1 MHPKPFPKVF
11 PPEFPLE
18 LQNVILTLLRDL
30 CVQHFPLAQQPTNNG
45 RPLLLHTHPCDTL
58 VLRTYGATLSLSK
71 STQSLIAIPLGGL
84 GEFGMNMMALRLGD
98 DIIVID
104 AGMMFPE
111 SELLGVDLV
120 IPDTTYLKQNRANV
134 RAIVL
139 THGHEDHI
147 GALPYILRDLNVPV
161 YGTRFTLALV
171 KKRLAEANLLDSTT
185 LREVMPGRLIE
196 IGPYEIEFIP
206 VTHSTIDCVALAVR
220 TPLGVIIHTG
230 DFKIDQ
236 TPVGGAPFDL
246 HSFARY
252 GNEGV
257 LALFSD
263 STNVER
269 PGFTPSERAIVPRIE
284 ELCRSAPRR
293 VILSCF
299 ASSIHRIQQVIDIAS
314 RVGRKIAFV
323 GRSMVDNVEIAHDLE
338 YLRIPDGMVVRPQDI
353 RTFDPRRIIILASGS
368 QAEPMSSLSRIAV
381 DNHRFVSVD
390 ESDTVILS
398 ARIIP
403 GNEKAIFRMLDHM
416 FRRRALVYYDNN
428 AGTIHV
434 SGHASQEEQKLVL
447 QLVKPKYFIPVHGEY
462 RHLFRHAALAHQLG
476 CVSSEILLL
485 ENGQTIEFT
494 EDGARRRDPVTS
506 GRVLVDS
513 GSLEEIEEVVI
524 RDRKHLSE
532 DGVVVPII
540 AIDKRTG
547 RMETVPEIVT
557 RGMFSDNGTELMAG
571 ARDVILKTVE
581 QSNAEEKGDWSVIK
595 EKIRVDLKRYINK
608 HTSKRPLI
616 LPVILEV

>member
-1 MHPKPFPKVF
+1 
-11 PPEFPLE
+11 
-18 LQNVILTLLRDL
+18 
-30 CVQHFPLAQQPTNNG
+30 
-45 RPLLLHTHPCDTL
+45 
-58 VLRTYGATLSLSK
+58 LSK
-71 STQSLIAIPLGGL
+71 PLQSLFAIPLGGL
-84 GEFGMNMMALRLGD
+84 GEFGMNMMALRYGD

-120 IPDTTYLKQNRANV
+120 IPDITYLKQNRQLV
-134 RAIVL
+134 RAIIL

-147 GALPYILRDLNVPV
+147 GALPYILRDLNVPI

-171 KKRLAEANLLDSTT
+171 KKRLSEANLLESTT
-185 LREVMPGRLIE
+185 LREVIPGRRIE
-196 IGPYEIEFIP
+196 VGPYEIEFIP

-220 TPLGVIIHTG
+220 TPVGVIIHTG
-230 DFKIDQ
+230 DFKIDH
-236 TPVGGAPFDL
+236 TPVGGAGFDI
-246 HSFARY
+246 HTFARY

-269 PGFTPSERAIVPRIE
+269 PGITPSERAIVPRIE
-284 ELCRSAPRR
+284 ELARSAPRR

-314 RVGRKIAFV
+314 RVGRKVAFV
-323 GRSMVDNVEIAHDLE
+323 GRSMVDNVEIAHELE
-338 YLRIPDGMVVRPQDI
+338 YLRIPDGMVVRSQDI
-353 RTFDPRRIIILASGS
+353 RSFDARKIIILASGS

-390 ESDTVILS
+390 ENDTVILS
-398 ARIIP
+398 SRIIP

-416 FRRRALVYYDNN
+416 FRRRALVYYDNS
-428 AGTIHV
+428 AGVIHV

-447 QLVKPKYFIPVHGEY
+447 QLVKPKYFIPVHGEF

-476 CVSSEILLL
+476 VVSGEILLV
-485 ENGQTIEFT
+485 ENGQNIEFT
-494 EDGARRRDPVTS
+494 EDGAFRRDPVTA

-513 GSLEEIEEVVI
+513 GSLEEIEEVVV

-540 AIDKRTG
+540 AIDKHTG
-547 RMETVPEIVT
+547 KLESQPEIVT
-557 RGMFSDNGTELMAG
+557 RGFMSDNGSDLVTG
-571 ARDVILKTVE
+571 ARDIVLRTINT
-581 QSNAEEKGDWSVIK
+581 SNPEERADWSVIK

-608 HTSKRPLI
+608 QTSKRPLI

>member
-1 MHPKPFPKVF
+1 LNKPSQTV
-11 PPEFPLE
+11 
-18 LQNVILTLLRDL
+18 T
-30 CVQHFPLAQQPTNNG
+30 
-45 RPLLLHTHPCDTL
+45 
-58 VLRTYGATLSLSK
+58 
-71 STQSLIAIPLGGL
+71 AIPLGGL
-84 GEFGMNMMALRLGD
+84 GEFGMNMMALRSGD

-120 IPDTTYLKQNRANV
+120 IPDITYLKQNRTHV

-171 KKRLAEANLLDSTT
+171 KKRLDEAGLLDSTT
-185 LREVMPGRLIE
+185 LREVIPGRLVE
-196 IGPYEIEFIP
+196 IGPFEIEFIS
-206 VTHSTIDCVALAVR
+206 VTHSTVDCVALAIR
-220 TPLGVIIHTG
+220 TPAGVVIHTG

-236 TPVGGAPFDL
+236 TPVGGASFDL
-246 HSFARY
+246 HAFAKY

-299 ASSIHRIQQVIDIAS
+299 ASSIYRIQQIIDIAA
-314 RVGRKIAFV
+314 RVGRKVAFV
-323 GRSMVDNVEIAHDLE
+323 GRSMVDNVEIAHSLE

-353 RTFDPRRIIILASGS
+353 RSFDPKRIVIIASGS

-390 ESDTVILS
+390 ENDSVILS
-398 ARIIP
+398 SRIIP

-416 FRRRALVYYDNN
+416 FRRRALVYYDNSS
-428 AGTIHV
+428 GVIHV
-434 SGHASQEEQKLVL
+434 SGHASQEEQKLLL

-476 CVSSEILLL
+476 CVSGEILLAEDGQCL
-485 ENGQTIEFT
+485 EFSENGVS
-494 EDGARRRDPVTS
+494 RRDPVTA

-513 GSLEEIEEVVI
+513 GSLEEIEEVIV

-532 DGVVVPII
+532 DGVVVTIL
-540 AIDKRTG
+540 AIDKHTG
-547 RMETVPEIVT
+547 KLESQPEIVT
-557 RGMFSDNGTELMAG
+557 RGLMSDVGQELIAG
-571 ARDVILKTVE
+571 ARAVVLKTVE
-581 QSNAEEKGDWSVIK
+581 QSNAEEKSDWSVIK
-595 EKIRVDLKRYINK
+595 EKIRVDLKRYISK
-608 HTSKRPLI
+608 QTSKRPLI
-616 LPVILEV
+616 LPVILEL

>member
-1 MHPKPFPKVF
+1 
-11 PPEFPLE
+11 
-18 LQNVILTLLRDL
+18 
-30 CVQHFPLAQQPTNNG
+30 
-45 RPLLLHTHPCDTL
+45 
-58 VLRTYGATLSLSK
+58 LSK
-71 STQSLIAIPLGGL
+71 PLQSLFAIPLGGL
-84 GEFGMNMMALRLGD
+84 GEFGMNMMALRYGD
-98 DIIVID
+98 DVIVID

-120 IPDTTYLKQNRANV
+120 IPDISYLKQNRQHV

-171 KKRLAEANLLDSTT
+171 KKRITEAGLLDSTT
-185 LREVMPGRLIE
+185 LREVMPGRRIE
-196 IGPYEIEFIP
+196 IGPYEIEMIP

-220 TPLGVIIHTG
+220 TPVGIIIHTG
-230 DFKIDQ
+230 DFKIDH
-236 TPVGGAPFDL
+236 TPVGGAGFDI
-246 HSFARY
+246 HTFARY

-269 PGFTPSERAIVPRIE
+269 PGITPSERAVVPRIE
-284 ELCRSAPRR
+284 ELARSAPKR

-314 RVGRKIAFV
+314 RVGRKVAFV

-338 YLRIPDGMVVRPQDI
+338 YLRIPDGMVVRSQDI
-353 RTFDPRRIIILASGS
+353 RSFDPRKIIILASGS

-390 ESDTVILS
+390 ENDTVILS
-398 ARIIP
+398 SRIIP

-416 FRRRALVYYDNN
+416 FRRRALVYYDNS
-428 AGTIHV
+428 AGVIHV

-447 QLVKPKYFIPVHGEY
+447 QLVKPKYFIPVHGEF
-462 RHLFRHAALAHQLG
+462 RHLFRHASLAHQLG
-476 CVSSEILLL
+476 VVSGEIILA
-485 ENGQTIEFT
+485 ENGHCIEFT
-494 EDGARRRDPVTS
+494 EDGYHRRDPVTA

-513 GSLEEIEEVVI
+513 GSLEEIEEVVV
-524 RDRKHLSE
+524 RERKHLSE

-540 AIDKRTG
+540 AIDKHTG
-547 RMETVPEIVT
+547 KLESQPEIVS
-557 RGMFSDNGTELMAG
+557 RGFMSDNGNDLVAG
-571 ARDVILKTVE
+571 ARDIVLRTINT
-581 QSNAEEKGDWSVIK
+581 SNAEERADWSVIK
-595 EKIRVDLKRYINK
+595 EKIRVDLKRFISRQ
-608 HTSKRPLI
+608 TSKRPLI

>member
-1 MHPKPFPKVF
+1 
-11 PPEFPLE
+11 
-18 LQNVILTLLRDL
+18 
-30 CVQHFPLAQQPTNNG
+30 
-45 RPLLLHTHPCDTL
+45 
-58 VLRTYGATLSLSK
+58 LSK
-71 STQSLIAIPLGGL
+71 SLQSLFAIPLGGL
-84 GEFGMNMMALRLGD
+84 GEFGMNMMALRYGD

-111 SELLGVDLV
+111 SELLGIDLV
-120 IPDTTYLKQNRANV
+120 IPDISYLKQNRQHV

-147 GALPYILRDLNVPV
+147 GALPYILRDLEVPV

-171 KKRLAEANLLDSTT
+171 KKRLAEAGLLDSTT
-185 LREVMPGRLIE
+185 LREVIPGRRIE
-196 IGPYEIEFIP
+196 LGQYEIEFIP
-206 VTHSTIDCVALAVR
+206 VTHSTVDCVALAIR

-230 DFKIDQ
+230 DFKIDH
-236 TPVGGAPFDL
+236 TPVEGAGFDL
-246 HSFARY
+246 HTFARY

-269 PGFTPSERAIVPRIE
+269 PGYTPSERAVVPRIE
-284 ELCRSAPRR
+284 ELARSAPRR

-314 RVGRKIAFV
+314 RVGRKVAFV
-323 GRSMVDNVEIAHDLE
+323 GRSMVDNVEIAHELG
-338 YLRIPDGMVVRPQDI
+338 YLRIPDGMVVRSQDI
-353 RTFDPRRIIILASGS
+353 RSFEPRKIIVLASGS

-390 ESDTVILS
+390 ENDTVILS
-398 ARIIP
+398 SRIIP

-416 FRRRALVYYDNN
+416 FRRRALVYYDNS
-428 AGTIHV
+428 AGVIHV
-434 SGHASQEEQKLVL
+434 SGHASQEEQKLLL

-476 CVSSEILLL
+476 VVSGEIILA
-485 ENGQTIEFT
+485 ENGHSIEFT
-494 EDGARRRDPVTS
+494 EDGAYRRDPVAA

-513 GSLEEIEEVVI
+513 GSLEEIEEVVV
-524 RDRKHLSE
+524 RDRRHLSE

-540 AIDKRTG
+540 AIDKHTG
-547 RMETVPEIVT
+547 KLESQPEIVT
-557 RGMFSDNGTELMAG
+557 RGFMSDNGSDLVTG
-571 ARDVILKTVE
+571 ARDIVLKTINT
-581 QSNAEEKGDWSVIK
+581 SNAEERADWSVIK

-608 HTSKRPLI
+608 QTSKRPLI

>member
-1 MHPKPFPKVF
+1 
-11 PPEFPLE
+11 
-18 LQNVILTLLRDL
+18 
-30 CVQHFPLAQQPTNNG
+30 
-45 RPLLLHTHPCDTL
+45 
-58 VLRTYGATLSLSK
+58 LSK
-71 STQSLIAIPLGGL
+71 PSQSLTAIPLGGL

-120 IPDTTYLKQNRANV
+120 IPDITYLKQNRAHV

-147 GALPYILRDLNVPV
+147 GALPYILRELNVPV

-171 KKRLAEANLLDSTT
+171 KKRLDEAGLLQSTT
-185 LREVMPGRLIE
+185 LREVIPGGRLVE
-196 IGPYEIEFIP
+196 IGPFEIEFIP

-220 TPLGVIIHTG
+220 TPLGVLIHTG

-246 HSFARY
+246 HAFARY
-252 GNEGV
+252 GHEGV

-269 PGFTPSERAIVPRIE
+269 PGFTGSERNVVPRIE

-299 ASSIHRIQQVIDIAS
+299 ASSIHRIQQVIDIAA
-314 RVGRKIAFV
+314 RVGRKVAFV
-323 GRSMVDNVEIAHDLE
+323 GRSMIDNVEIAHSLE

-353 RTFDPRRIIILASGS
+353 RGFDPKRLVILASGS

-390 ESDTVILS
+390 ENDSVILS

-416 FRRRALVYYDNN
+416 FRRRALVYYDNS

-462 RHLFRHAALAHQLG
+462 RHLFRHAALAYQLG
-476 CVSSEILLL
+476 CVSGEILVL
-485 ENGQTIEFT
+485 EDGHTLEFT
-494 EDGARRRDPVTS
+494 EDGAFRRDPVTA
-506 GRVLVDS
+506 GRVCVDS

-540 AIDKRTG
+540 AIDKHTG
-547 RMETVPEIVT
+547 RMESQPEIVT
-557 RGMFSDNGTELMAG
+557 RGMFSDNGTEFIAG
-571 ARDVILKTVE
+571 ARDVVLKTVE
-581 QSNAEEKGDWSVIK
+581 QSNAEEKSDWSVIK

-608 HTSKRPLI
+608 QTSKRPLI

>member
-1 MHPKPFPKVF
+1 MS
-11 PPEFPLE
+11 
-18 LQNVILTLLRDL
+18 NTS
-30 CVQHFPLAQQPTNNG
+30 
-45 RPLLLHTHPCDTL
+45 
-58 VLRTYGATLSLSK
+58 LSL
-71 STQSLIAIPLGGL
+71 TAIPLGGL

-98 DIIVID
+98 DILVID

-120 IPDTTYLKQNRANV
+120 IPDISYLKQNRQHV

-147 GALPYILRDLNVPV
+147 GALAYILRDLNVPV

-171 KKRLAEANLLDSTT
+171 KKRLEEASLLDSTT
-185 LREVMPGRLIE
+185 LREVLPGRLVE

-206 VTHSTIDCVALAVR
+206 VTHSTIDCVALAIR
-220 TPLGVIIHTG
+220 TPLGVLLHTG

-236 TPVGGAPFDL
+236 TPVDGAGFDL
-246 HSFARY
+246 HTFARY
-252 GNEGV
+252 GSEGV

-299 ASSIHRIQQVIDIAS
+299 ASSIHRIQQVVDVATRI
-314 RVGRKIAFV
+314 GRKIAFV
-323 GRSMVDNVEIAHDLE
+323 GRSMVDNVEIAHSLG

-353 RTFDPRRIIILASGS
+353 RSFDPKRLIVLASGS

-390 ESDTVILS
+390 ENDTVILS

-403 GNEKAIFRMLDHM
+403 GNEKSIFRMLDHM
-416 FRRRALVYYDNN
+416 FRRRALVYYDNS

-476 CVSSEILLL
+476 VVGSEILLL
-485 ENGQTIEFT
+485 ENGQCIEFT
-494 EDGARRRDPVTS
+494 QDGVRRRDPVTA
-506 GRVLVDS
+506 GRVCVDS
-513 GSLEEIEEVVI
+513 GSLEEIEDVVI
-524 RDRKHLSE
+524 RERKHLSE

-540 AIDKRTG
+540 AIDKHTG
-547 RMETVPEIVT
+547 KLESHPEIVT
-557 RGMFSDNGTELMAG
+557 RGMFSDNGTELLAG
-571 ARDVILKTVE
+571 AREVIMKTFAA
-581 QSNAEEKGDWSVIK
+581 SNAEEKSDWGVIK

-608 HTSKRPLI
+608 QTSKRPLI
-616 LPVILEV
+616 LPVILEI

>member
-1 MHPKPFPKVF
+1 V
-11 PPEFPLE
+11 
-18 LQNVILTLLRDL
+18 
-30 CVQHFPLAQQPTNNG
+30 
-45 RPLLLHTHPCDTL
+45 
-58 VLRTYGATLSLSK
+58 GATKNLSK
-71 STQSLIAIPLGGL
+71 NEATLTVIPLGGL
-84 GEFGMNMMALRLGD
+84 GEFGMNMMAFRFGE
-98 DIIVID
+98 DILVVD

-120 IPDTTYLKQNRANV
+120 IPDITYLKQNRQHV

-147 GALPYILRDLNVPV
+147 GALPYILRDLNVPI

-171 KKRLAEANLLDSTT
+171 KKRLEEAGLLETAK
-185 LREVMPGRLIE
+185 LFEVTPGRLVE

-206 VTHSTIDCVALAVR
+206 VTHSTIDCVALAIR
-220 TPLGVIIHTG
+220 TPLGVVIHTG

-236 TPVGGAPFDL
+236 TPVDHYQFDL
-246 HSFARY
+246 HAFARY

-269 PGFTPSERAIVPRIE
+269 PGFTPSERVVAPRIE
-284 ELCRSAPRR
+284 ELTRSAPRR
-293 VILSCF
+293 VVLSCF
-299 ASSIHRIQQVIDIAS
+299 ASSIHRIQQVIDIAE
-314 RVGRKIAFV
+314 RVGRKVAFV
-323 GRSMVDNVEIAHDLE
+323 GRSMVDNVEIAHDLS

-353 RTFDPRRIIILASGS
+353 RSFEPRKLIVLASGS
-368 QAEPMSSLSRIAV
+368 QAEPMSSMSRIAV
-381 DNHRFVSVD
+381 DNHRFVSID
-390 ESDTVILS
+390 ENDTVILS

-416 FRRRALVYYDNN
+416 FRRRALVYYDNS
-428 AGTIHV
+428 AGPIHV
-434 SGHASQEEQKLVL
+434 SGHASQEEQKLLL
-447 QLVKPKYFIPVHGEY
+447 QLVKPKYFIPVHGEF

-476 CVSSEILLL
+476 AVRGEILLL
-485 ENGQTIEFT
+485 EDGKCIEFT
-494 EDGARRRDPVTS
+494 EDGAFRRDPVPA

-513 GSLEEIEEVVI
+513 GSLEEIEEIVV

-532 DGVVVPII
+532 EGVVIPII
-540 AIDKRTG
+540 AIDKHTG
-547 RMETVPEIVT
+547 RVESSPEIVT
-557 RGMFSDNGTELMAG
+557 RGLMSENGNEMLAG
-571 ARDVILKTVE
+571 AREVVARTVE
-581 QSNAEEKGDWSVIK
+581 MSNIEERADWSVIK

-608 HTSKRPLI
+608 QTSKRPLI

>member
-1 MHPKPFPKVF
+1 
-11 PPEFPLE
+11 
-18 LQNVILTLLRDL
+18 
-30 CVQHFPLAQQPTNNG
+30 
-45 RPLLLHTHPCDTL
+45 
-58 VLRTYGATLSLSK
+58 
-71 STQSLIAIPLGGL
+71 
-84 GEFGMNMMALRLGD
+84 MNMMALRLGD
-98 DIIVID
+98 DILVID

-120 IPDTTYLKQNRANV
+120 IPDITYLKQNRAQV

-147 GALPYILRDLNVPV
+147 GALPYILRDLNVPI

-171 KKRLAEANLLDSTT
+171 KKRLEEAALLDKVT
-185 LREVMPGRLIE
+185 LREVLPGRRIE
-196 IGPYEIEFIP
+196 IGPYEIEFIG

-220 TPLGVIIHTG
+220 TPLGVILHTG

-236 TPVGGAPFDL
+236 TPVDGAPFDL
-246 HSFARY
+246 HAFAKY
-252 GNEGV
+252 GKEGV

-263 STNVER
+263 STNEER

-299 ASSIHRIQQVIDIAS
+299 ASSVHRIQQVIDIAS
-314 RVGRKIAFV
+314 RVNRKVAFV
-323 GRSMVDNVEIAHDLE
+323 GLSMVDNVEIAHSLE
-338 YLRIPDGMVVRPQDI
+338 LLRIPDGMVVRQQDI
-353 RTFDPRRIIILASGS
+353 RGFDPKRIVILASGT

-390 ESDTVILS
+390 ENDSVILS

-403 GNEKAIFRMLDHM
+403 GNEKSIFRMLDHM
-416 FRRRALVYYDNN
+416 FRRRALVYYDNS
-428 AGTIHV
+428 AGIIHV
-434 SGHASQEEQKLVL
+434 SGHASQEEQKLL
-447 QLVKPKYFIPVHGEY
+447 LHLVKPKYFIPVHGEF

-476 CVSSEILLL
+476 VVSGEILLV
-485 ENGQTIEFT
+485 ENGQNIEFT
-494 EDGARRRDPVTS
+494 EDGAFRRDPVTA

-513 GSLEEIEEVVI
+513 GSLEEIEEVVV

-540 AIDKRTG
+540 AIDKHTG
-547 RMETVPEIVT
+547 KLESQPEIVT
-557 RGMFSDNGTELMAG
+557 RRYMSDNASDLVTG
-571 ARDVILKTVE
+571 ARDIVLRTINT
-581 QSNAEEKGDWSVIK
+581 SNPEERADWSVIK
-595 EKIRVDLKRYINK
+595 EK
-608 HTSKRPLI
+608 
-616 LPVILEV
+616 

>member
-1 MHPKPFPKVF
+1 MSKP
-11 PPEFPLE
+11 L
-18 LQNVILTLLRDL
+18 
-30 CVQHFPLAQQPTNNG
+30 
-45 RPLLLHTHPCDTL
+45 
-58 VLRTYGATLSLSK
+58 
-71 STQSLIAIPLGGL
+71 QSLFAIPLGGL
-84 GEFGMNMMALRLGD
+84 GEFGMNMMALRYGD

-120 IPDTTYLKQNRANV
+120 IPDITYLKQNRQHV

-147 GALPYILRDLNVPV
+147 GALPYILRDLNVPL

-171 KKRLAEANLLDSTT
+171 KKRITEAGLLDSTT
-185 LREVMPGRLIE
+185 LREVIPGRHIE
-196 IGPYEIEFIP
+196 IGPFEIEMIP

-220 TPLGVIIHTG
+220 TPVGVIIHTG
-230 DFKIDQ
+230 DFKIDH
-236 TPVGGAPFDL
+236 TPVGGAGFDI
-246 HSFARY
+246 HTFARY

-269 PGFTPSERAIVPRIE
+269 PGITPSERAVVPRIE
-284 ELCRSAPRR
+284 ELARSAPKR

-314 RVGRKIAFV
+314 RVGRKVAFV

-338 YLRIPDGMVVRPQDI
+338 YLRIPDGMVVRSQDI
-353 RTFDPRRIIILASGS
+353 RSFDPRKIIILASGS

-390 ESDTVILS
+390 ENDTVILS
-398 ARIIP
+398 SRIIP

-416 FRRRALVYYDNN
+416 FRRRALVYYDNS
-428 AGTIHV
+428 AGVIHV

-476 CVSSEILLL
+476 VVSGEILLV
-485 ENGQTIEFT
+485 EDGQNIEFT
-494 EDGARRRDPVTS
+494 EDGVHRRDPVAA

-513 GSLEEIEEVVI
+513 GSLEEIEEVVV
-524 RDRKHLSE
+524 RERKHLSE

-540 AIDKRTG
+540 AIDKHTG
-547 RMETVPEIVT
+547 KLESQPEIVS
-557 RGMFSDNGTELMAG
+557 RGFMSDNGSDLVAG
-571 ARDVILKTVE
+571 ARDIVLRTINT
-581 QSNAEEKGDWSVIK
+581 SNAEERADWSVIK
-595 EKIRVDLKRYINK
+595 EKIRVDLKRYISK
-608 HTSKRPLI
+608 QTSKRPLI

>member
-1 MHPKPFPKVF
+1 MTKP
-11 PPEFPLE
+11 L
-18 LQNVILTLLRDL
+18 
-30 CVQHFPLAQQPTNNG
+30 
-45 RPLLLHTHPCDTL
+45 
-58 VLRTYGATLSLSK
+58 
-71 STQSLIAIPLGGL
+71 QSLFAIPLGGL
-84 GEFGMNMMALRLGD
+84 GEFGMNMMALRYGD

-120 IPDTTYLKQNRANV
+120 IPDITYLKQNRQHV

-171 KKRLAEANLLDSTT
+171 KKRITEAGLLDSAT
-185 LREVMPGRLIE
+185 LREVIPGRRIE
-196 IGPYEIEFIP
+196 IGPYEIEMIP

-220 TPLGVIIHTG
+220 TPIGVIIHTG
-230 DFKIDQ
+230 DFKIDH
-236 TPVGGAPFDL
+236 TPVGGAGFDI
-246 HSFARY
+246 HTFARY

-269 PGFTPSERAIVPRIE
+269 PGITPSERAVVPRIE
-284 ELCRSAPRR
+284 ELARSAPRR

-314 RVGRKIAFV
+314 RVGRKVAFV

-338 YLRIPDGMVVRPQDI
+338 YLRIPDGMVVRSQDI
-353 RTFDPRRIIILASGS
+353 RAFDPRKIIILASGS

-390 ESDTVILS
+390 ENDTVILS
-398 ARIIP
+398 SRIIP
-403 GNEKAIFRMLDHM
+403 GNEKAIYRMLDHM
-416 FRRRALVYYDNN
+416 FRRRALVYYDNS
-428 AGTIHV
+428 AGVIHV

-476 CVSSEILLL
+476 VVSGEILLL
-485 ENGQTIEFT
+485 ENGQNIEFT
-494 EDGARRRDPVTS
+494 EDGVHRRDPVTA

-513 GSLEEIEEVVI
+513 GSLEEIEEVVV
-524 RDRKHLSE
+524 RERKHLSE

-540 AIDKRTG
+540 AIDKHTG
-547 RMETVPEIVT
+547 KLESQPEIVS
-557 RGMFSDNGTELMAG
+557 RGFMSDNGSDLVAG
-571 ARDVILKTVE
+571 ARDIVLRTINT
-581 QSNAEEKGDWSVIK
+581 SNPEERADWSVIK
-595 EKIRVDLKRYINK
+595 EKIRVDLKRYISK
-608 HTSKRPLI
+608 QTSKRPLI

>member
-1 MHPKPFPKVF
+1 
-11 PPEFPLE
+11 
-18 LQNVILTLLRDL
+18 
-30 CVQHFPLAQQPTNNG
+30 
-45 RPLLLHTHPCDTL
+45 
-58 VLRTYGATLSLSK
+58 
-71 STQSLIAIPLGGL
+71 
-84 GEFGMNMMALRLGD
+84 MNMMALRLGNE
-98 DIIVID
+98 IVVID

-120 IPDTTYLKQNRANV
+120 IPDITYLKQNRTHV

-147 GALPYILRDLNVPV
+147 GALPYILRDLNVPI

-171 KKRLAEANLLDSTT
+171 KKRLDEAGLLDSTT

-196 IGPYEIEFIP
+196 IGPYEIEFIS
-206 VTHSTIDCVALAVR
+206 VTHSTLDCVALAIR
-220 TPLGVIIHTG
+220 TPLGVVIHTG

-236 TPVGGAPFDL
+236 TPVDGAAFDL
-246 HSFARY
+246 HALAKY
-252 GNEGV
+252 GREGV

-299 ASSIHRIQQVIDIAS
+299 ASSVHRIQQAIDIAS
-314 RVGRKIAFV
+314 RVNRKVAFV
-323 GRSMVDNVEIAHDLE
+323 GRSMVDNVEIAHSLE
-338 YLRIPDGMVVRPQDI
+338 LLRIPDGIVVRPQDI
-353 RTFDPRRIIILASGS
+353 RSFDPRRIIILASGS

-381 DNHRFVSVD
+381 YNHRLVSVD
-390 ESDTVILS
+390 ENDTVILS

-403 GNEKAIFRMLDHM
+403 GNEKPICRMLAHM
-416 FRRRALVYYDNN
+416 FRRRALVYYDN
-428 AGTIHV
+428 AGGTIHV
-434 SGHASQEEQKLVL
+434 SGHASQEEQKLIL

-462 RHLFRHAALAHQLG
+462 RHLFRHAALAYQLG
-476 CVSSEILLL
+476 CVSGEILLL
-485 ENGQTIEFT
+485 EDGQTLEFT
-494 EDGARRRDPVTS
+494 EDGAYRRDPVTA
-506 GRVLVDS
+506 GRVCVDS

-540 AIDKRTG
+540 AIDKHTG
-547 RMETVPEIVT
+547 RMESQPEIVT
-557 RGMFSDNGTELMAG
+557 RGMFSDNGQEFLAA
-571 ARDVILKTVE
+571 ARDVVLKTV
-581 QSNAEEKGDWSVIK
+581 A
-595 EKIRVDLKRYINK
+595 
-608 HTSKRPLI
+608 
-616 LPVILEV
+616 

>member
-1 MHPKPFPKVF
+1 
-11 PPEFPLE
+11 
-18 LQNVILTLLRDL
+18 
-30 CVQHFPLAQQPTNNG
+30 
-45 RPLLLHTHPCDTL
+45 
-58 VLRTYGATLSLSK
+58 LSK

-513 GSLEEIEEVVI
+513 GSLEEIEQVVI

>member
-1 MHPKPFPKVF
+1 MSKNN
-11 PPEFPLE
+11 
-18 LQNVILTLLRDL
+18 QTLL
-30 CVQHFPLAQQPTNNG
+30 
-45 RPLLLHTHPCDTL
+45 
-58 VLRTYGATLSLSK
+58 
-71 STQSLIAIPLGGL
+71 AIPLGGL
-84 GEFGMNMMALRLGD
+84 GEFGMNMMVFRYGD
-98 DIIVID
+98 DIIVVD

-120 IPDTTYLKQNRANV
+120 IPDITYLKQNRHLV

-147 GALPYILRDLNVPV
+147 GALPYILRDLNVPI

-171 KKRLAEANLLDSTT
+171 KKRLEEAGLLDSAT
-185 LREVMPGRLIE
+185 LREVLPGRRIE
-196 IGPYEIEFIP
+196 LGPFEIEFIS
-206 VTHSTIDCVALAVR
+206 VTHSTIDCVALAIR

-236 TPVGGAPFDL
+236 TPVDRVPFDL
-246 HSFARY
+246 HAFARY

-269 PGFTPSERAIVPRIE
+269 PGFTPSERTIVPRIE
-284 ELCRSAPRR
+284 ELARSAPRR
-293 VILSCF
+293 VVLSCF
-299 ASSIHRIQQVIDIAS
+299 ASSIHRIQQVIDIAE

-323 GRSMVDNVEIAHDLE
+323 GRSMIDNVEIAHNLDC
-338 YLRIPDGMVVRPQDI
+338 LRIPDGMVVRPQDI
-353 RTFDPRRIIILASGS
+353 RSFEPKKIIILASGS

-390 ESDTVILS
+390 ENDTVILS

-416 FRRRALVYYDNN
+416 FRRRALVYYDNS

-434 SGHASQEEQKLVL
+434 SGHGSQEEQKLIL
-447 QLVKPKYFIPVHGEY
+447 RLVKPKYFIPVHGEY

-476 CVSSEILLL
+476 AVSEEIMLM
-485 ENGQTIEFT
+485 EDGKCIEFT
-494 EDGARRRDPVTS
+494 EDGAFRRDPVTA

-513 GSLEEIEEVVI
+513 GSLEEIEAIVV

-532 DGVVVPII
+532 EGVVIPII
-540 AIDKRTG
+540 AIDKHTG
-547 RMETVPEIVT
+547 KLESAPEVVSRGLMSENNGELLEGAKEIVMKT
-557 RGMFSDNGTELMAG
+557 FEL
-571 ARDVILKTVE
+571 
-581 QSNAEEKGDWSVIK
+581 SNLEERADWSVIK
-595 EKIRVDLKRYINK
+595 EKIRVDLKRYIGK
-608 HTSKRPLI
+608 QTSKRPLI

>member
-1 MHPKPFPKVF
+1 
-11 PPEFPLE
+11 
-18 LQNVILTLLRDL
+18 
-30 CVQHFPLAQQPTNNG
+30 
-45 RPLLLHTHPCDTL
+45 
-58 VLRTYGATLSLSK
+58 LSNPA
-71 STQSLIAIPLGGL
+71 QSLTAIPLGGL
-84 GEFGMNMMALRLGD
+84 GEFGMNMMALRYGD
-98 DIIVID
+98 DILVID

-120 IPDTTYLKQNRANV
+120 IPDITYLKQNRAHV

-171 KKRLAEANLLDSTT
+171 KKRLDEAGLLQSTT
-185 LREVMPGRLIE
+185 LREVIPGRLVE
-196 IGPYEIEFIP
+196 IGPYEIDFIP

-252 GNEGV
+252 GQEGV

-269 PGFTPSERAIVPRIE
+269 PGFTGSERAIVPRIE
-284 ELCRSAPRR
+284 ELCRAAPRR

-299 ASSIHRIQQVIDIAS
+299 ASSVHRIQQVIDVAA
-314 RVGRKIAFV
+314 RVGRKVAFV
-323 GRSMVDNVEIAHDLE
+323 GRSMVDNVEIAHSLS

-353 RTFDPRRIIILASGS
+353 RGFDPKRLVILASGS

-390 ESDTVILS
+390 ENDTVILS

-416 FRRRALVYYDNN
+416 FRRRALVYYDN
-428 AGTIHV
+428 AGGTIHV
-434 SGHASQEEQKLVL
+434 SGHGSQEEQKLVL

-462 RHLFRHAALAHQLG
+462 RHLFRHAALAYQLG
-476 CVSSEILLL
+476 CVSGEILLL
-485 ENGQTIEFT
+485 EDGNTLEFT
-494 EDGARRRDPVTS
+494 ENGAYRRDPVTA

-540 AIDKRTG
+540 AIDKHTG
-547 RMETVPEIVT
+547 RMESNPEIVT
-557 RGMFSDNGTELMAG
+557 RGLFSDNGNEFLAG

-581 QSNAEEKGDWSVIK
+581 QSNAEEKSDWSVIK

-608 HTSKRPLI
+608 QTSKRPLI

>member
-1 MHPKPFPKVF
+1 MKKP
-11 PPEFPLE
+11 
-18 LQNVILTLLRDL
+18 
-30 CVQHFPLAQQPTNNG
+30 A
-45 RPLLLHTHPCDTL
+45 
-58 VLRTYGATLSLSK
+58 
-71 STQSLIAIPLGGL
+71 QSLIAIPLGGL
-84 GEFGMNMMALRLGD
+84 GEFGMNMMALRYGD
-98 DIIVID
+98 DIVVID

-111 SELLGVDLV
+111 SELLGIDLV
-120 IPDTTYLKQNRANV
+120 IPDTAYLKQHRSMV
-134 RAIVL
+134 RAILL

-171 KKRLAEANLLDSTT
+171 KKRLAEAGLLDSAT
-185 LREVMPGRLIE
+185 LREVLPGRRIE
-196 IGPYEIEFIP
+196 TGPFEVEFIP
-206 VTHSTIDCVALAVR
+206 VTHSTIDCVALAIR

-236 TPVGGAPFDL
+236 TPVDGAPFDL
-246 HSFARY
+246 HAFARY
-252 GNEGV
+252 GQEGV

-284 ELCRSAPRR
+284 DLCRSAPRK
-293 VILSCF
+293 VVLSCF
-299 ASSIHRIQQVIDIAS
+299 ASSIHRIQQVIDIAD
-314 RVGRKIAFV
+314 RVNRKVAFV
-323 GRSMVDNVEIAHDLE
+323 GRSMSDNVEIAHDLGC
-338 YLRIPDGMVVRPQDI
+338 LRIPDGMVVRSQDI
-353 RTFDPRRIIILASGS
+353 RSFDPRKLIVLASGS

-390 ESDTVILS
+390 ENDSVILS

-416 FRRRALVYYDNN
+416 FRRRALVYYDNSP
-428 AGTIHV
+428 GTIHV

-447 QLVKPKYFIPVHGEY
+447 QLVKPKYFIPIHGEY

-476 CVSSEILLL
+476 VVSGEILLV
-485 ENGQTIEFT
+485 ENGQSIEFT
-494 EDGARRRDPVTS
+494 HEGAFRRDPVTA

-513 GSLEEIEEVVI
+513 GSLEEIEEVVV
-524 RDRKHLSE
+524 RDRRHLSE

-540 AIDKRTG
+540 AIDKHSG
-547 RMETVPEIVT
+547 RLESQPEIVT
-557 RGMFSDNGTELMAG
+557 RGLVGDTSPELLNG
-571 ARDVILKTVE
+571 AREVVLKTIE
-581 QSNAEEKGDWSVIK
+581 QSNSEEKSDWSVIK

-608 HTSKRPLI
+608 QTSKRPLI

>member
-1 MHPKPFPKVF
+1 
-11 PPEFPLE
+11 
-18 LQNVILTLLRDL
+18 
-30 CVQHFPLAQQPTNNG
+30 
-45 RPLLLHTHPCDTL
+45 
-58 VLRTYGATLSLSK
+58 LSK
-71 STQSLIAIPLGGL
+71 TSQSLTAIPLGGL

-120 IPDTTYLKQNRANV
+120 IPDITYLKQNRAQV

-147 GALPYILRDLNVPV
+147 GALPYILKDLNVPV

-171 KKRLAEANLLDSTT
+171 KKRLDEAGLLDSTT
-185 LREVMPGRLIE
+185 LREVIPGGRLVE
-196 IGPYEIEFIP
+196 VGPFEIEFIS
-206 VTHSTIDCVALAVR
+206 VTHSTVDCVALAIR
-220 TPLGVIIHTG
+220 TPVGVVIHTG

-246 HSFARY
+246 HAFARY

-284 ELCRSAPRR
+284 ELCRSAPKR

-299 ASSIHRIQQVIDIAS
+299 ASSIHRIQQIIDIAA
-314 RVGRKIAFV
+314 RVGRKVAFV
-323 GRSMVDNVEIAHDLE
+323 GRSMVDNVEIAHSLE
-338 YLRIPDGMVVRPQDI
+338 LLRIPDGMVVRPQDI
-353 RTFDPRRIIILASGS
+353 RGFDPKRIVILASGS

-390 ESDTVILS
+390 ENDSVILS

-403 GNEKAIFRMLDHM
+403 GNEKSIFRMLDHM
-416 FRRRALVYYDNN
+416 FRRRALVYYDNS

-434 SGHASQEEQKLVL
+434 SGHASQEEQKLLL
-447 QLVKPKYFIPVHGEY
+447 QLVKPKYFIPIHGEY

-476 CVSSEILLL
+476 CVSQEILLL
-485 ENGQTIEFT
+485 EDGRQIEFT
-494 EDGARRRDPVTS
+494 EDGVHRRDPVTA
-506 GRVLVDS
+506 GRVCVDS

-532 DGVVVPII
+532 DGIVVPII
-540 AIDKRTG
+540 AIDKHTG
-547 RMETVPEIVT
+547 KMESHPEIVS
-557 RGMFSDNGTELMAG
+557 RGLMSDNGQELIAG
-571 ARDVILKTVE
+571 ARLVIMKTVE
-581 QSNAEEKGDWSVIK
+581 ESNAEEKSDWGVIK

-608 HTSKRPLI
+608 QTSKRPLI

>member
-1 MHPKPFPKVF
+1 MSKNN
-11 PPEFPLE
+11 
-18 LQNVILTLLRDL
+18 QTLL
-30 CVQHFPLAQQPTNNG
+30 
-45 RPLLLHTHPCDTL
+45 
-58 VLRTYGATLSLSK
+58 
-71 STQSLIAIPLGGL
+71 AIPLGGL
-84 GEFGMNMMALRLGD
+84 GEFGMNMMVFRYGD
-98 DIIVID
+98 DIIVVD

-120 IPDTTYLKQNRANV
+120 IPDITYLKQNRHLV

-147 GALPYILRDLNVPV
+147 GALPYILRDLNVPI

-171 KKRLAEANLLDSTT
+171 KKRLEEANLLDSAT
-185 LREVMPGRLIE
+185 LREVIPGRRVE
-196 IGPYEIEFIP
+196 MGPFEVEFIS
-206 VTHSTIDCVALAVR
+206 VTHSTIDCVALAIR

-236 TPVGGAPFDL
+236 TPVDNVPFDL
-246 HSFARY
+246 HAFARY

-269 PGFTPSERAIVPRIE
+269 PGFTPSERTIVPRIE
-284 ELCRSAPRR
+284 ELARSAPRR
-293 VILSCF
+293 VVLSCF
-299 ASSIHRIQQVIDIAS
+299 ASSIHRIQQVIDIAE

-323 GRSMVDNVEIAHDLE
+323 GRSMVDNVEIAHDLHC
-338 YLRIPDGMVVRPQDI
+338 LRIPDGMVVRPQDI
-353 RTFDPRRIIILASGS
+353 RSFEPRKLIILASGS

-390 ESDTVILS
+390 ENDTVILS

-416 FRRRALVYYDNN
+416 FRRRALVYYDNS

-434 SGHASQEEQKLVL
+434 SGHASQEEQKLIL
-447 QLVKPKYFIPVHGEY
+447 RLVKPKYFIPVHGEY
-462 RHLFRHAALAHQLG
+462 RHLFRHAALAYQLG
-476 CVSSEILLL
+476 AVSEEILMM
-485 ENGQTIEFT
+485 EDGKCIEFT
-494 EDGARRRDPVTS
+494 EDGAFRRDPVTA

-513 GSLEEIEEVVI
+513 GSLEEIEAIVV

-532 DGVVVPII
+532 EGVVIPII
-540 AIDKRTG
+540 AIDKHTG
-547 RMETVPEIVT
+547 KLESAPEVVSRGLMSENNGELLAGAKEIVMKT
-557 RGMFSDNGTELMAG
+557 FEL
-571 ARDVILKTVE
+571 
-581 QSNAEEKGDWSVIK
+581 SNLEERADWSVIK
-595 EKIRVDLKRYINK
+595 EKIRVDLKRYISK
-608 HTSKRPLI
+608 QTSKRPLI